1 MRHTPRSTRLQRGFT
16 LIELMIV
23 VAVVGVLALV
33 ALPAYQDSVRKS
45 RRADAISALTRLQL
59 LQERY
64 RGEKVQYASAVAS
77 MASMQAPSESSEGHY
92 TLTVDPLIVTVP
104 PELPESAYRLSA
116 TAKSTSP
123 QYADTKCRR
132 LQVIMNRGSV
142 RTSSYDAAGAEDTTK
157 ANRCWPQ

>member
-1 MRHTPRSTRLQRGFT
+1 
-16 LIELMIV
+16 MIV
-23 VAVVGVLALV
+23 VVVVGVLALV
-33 ALPAYQDSVRKS
+33 AVPAYQDTVRKS
-45 RRADAISALTRLQL
+45 RRADATSALTRLQL

-77 MASMQAPSESSEGHY
+77 MASMQAPSESSEHHY
-92 TLTVDPLIVTVP
+92 TLTVDPLVP
-104 PELPESAYRLSA
+104 PELPGSAYRLSA

-132 LQVIMNRGSV
+132 LQVIMNNGSLS
-142 RTSSYDAAGAEDTTK
+142 TTSYDAAGAEDVTR

>member
-1 MRHTPRSTRLQRGFT
+1 MRHTPRSIGPQRGFT

-64 RGEKVQYASAVAS
+64 RGGEVRYASAVAS
-77 MASMQAPSESSEGHY
+77 MPQATSQSPEGHY

-132 LQVIMNRGSV
+132 LQVIMNKGSP
-142 RTSSYDAAGAEDTTK
+142 RTTSYDAAGAEDVTK

>member
-1 MRHTPRSTRLQRGFT
+1 MRHTPRSISLQRGFT

-33 ALPAYQDSVRKS
+33 AVPAYQDTVRKS

-77 MASMQAPSESSEGHY
+77 MPQATPQSSEGHY